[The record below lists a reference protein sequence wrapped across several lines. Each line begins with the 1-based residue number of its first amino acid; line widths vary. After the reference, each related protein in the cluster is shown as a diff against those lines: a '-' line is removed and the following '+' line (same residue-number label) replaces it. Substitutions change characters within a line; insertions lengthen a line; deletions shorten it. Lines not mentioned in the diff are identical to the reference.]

1 MTKIQLG
8 SGSSSSATHH
18 TTQPSSTLNRR
29 YVGRPT
35 NLIVEEA
42 AQRAASVGAD
52 SSTSA
57 PSRLVNLRLHA
68 ADIEQAAQL
77 PPAEPEAPVSPDPVI
92 PRVVELGNVDHLTA
106 ADLSQ
111 IVPAEAAIDD
121 PYYNEPFSLA
131 ALPANSSMDV
141 ALTAQPEYD
150 NYNNMP
156 TVSVTETTMVTA
168 PMSEVDAE
176 ALAMNIAA
184 DYAAASMG
192 ALNVGAPVDS
202 MNIAPVSNNSID
214 SVAQA
219 ASEAIAAIRMA
230 TDPDEIAAQIAS
242 LQSFADNIKA
252 NSAAPEMIELSET
265 IEKFISVAM
274 KSSKVQS
281 EVEQKTSSAPAEK
294 PKASSKPSVKKTTAS
309 RSAAKT
315 TSLVIPAARPI
326 ATRARARA
334 AAARPTMKRASSR
347 KATSALVADEDQAL
361 RKALHSVAAMDNEP
375 ATKPAHRRPVA
386 KKTSGKRFVVAFLCA
401 AACVAAIVYFIGSSI
416 PDISVKVAAMQTG
429 IEASYPSYVP
439 RDYSL
444 SDISSEE
451 GKITLTF
458 KGPDKAS
465 FILSEEKSSWDSTT
479 LLRNFVEPT
488 WHDAYITTHEQGVTI
503 YIAGANA
510 AWVNGGVLYKIETS
524 GNSLT
529 NKQLRNIVTS
539 L

>member
-52 SSTSA
+52 SSVSA

-77 PPAEPEAPVSPDPVI
+77 PPVEPEAPVSPDPVI
-92 PRVVELGNVDHLTA
+92 PRVIELGSADHLTA

-121 PYYNEPFSLA
+121 PYYNEPFSPA

-141 ALTAQPEYD
+141 ALTAQPD

-156 TVSVTETTMVTA
+156 TVSVTETTMVAA

-192 ALNVGAPVDS
+192 ALNVGVPTDS
-202 MNIAPVSNNSID
+202 MSIAPVSSNSID

-274 KSSKVQS
+274 RSSKVQS

-294 PKASSKPSVKKTTAS
+294 PKASSKPSVKKSTAS

-315 TSLVIPAARPI
+315 TPRVTPAARPI
-326 ATRARARA
+326 ATRARA
-334 AAARPTMKRASSR
+334 AAARPAMKRASSR